1 MQDFTG
7 ELTIVSEHHNL
18 RRMPIK
24 IEWNKIEGEHF
35 TIYARSGDESVA
47 KNVMDEL
54 EQNYQN
60 VTSSIGEMKSKGVIY
75 IASTIDEMKLINPS
89 GHPYYSYTDDAI
101 FVCACDDIGYNALK
115 KFIYRIMINENTSY
129 HTMKKFMFDQ
139 ENWLIDGISGYI
151 AANMTG
157 VMQKYV
163 DAFTNGTTTFQ
174 WYGYGSDA
182 RYSATFTFFQY
193 LENNYGNKVVEKMIH
208 SLGTGMVKNHR
219 CDTVENCAVLQGVF
233 DLIGLDIE
241 DERYPLS
248 VERLVEG
255 WEEYL
260 MNPYFRN
267 IERYTILEHIL
278 HMSIKNQVE
287 VQ

>member
-1 MQDFTG
+1 
-7 ELTIVSEHHNL
+7 
-18 RRMPIK
+18 
-24 IEWNKIEGEHF
+24 
-35 TIYARSGDESVA
+35 
-47 KNVMDEL
+47 
-54 EQNYQN
+54 
-60 VTSSIGEMKSKGVIY
+60 
-75 IASTIDEMKLINPS
+75 
-89 GHPYYSYTDDAI
+89 
-101 FVCACDDIGYNALK
+101 
-115 KFIYRIMINENTSY
+115 MINENTSY

-182 RYSATFTFFQY
+182 RYGATFTFFQY

-208 SLGTGMVKNHR
+208 RLGTGMVKNHR

-267 IERYTILEHIL
+267 MERYTILEHIL